1 LSSTGRLASLT
12 LPQHNFAVSDQ
23 PLSGEGARRV
33 GGRWNYRGVPLIYL
47 AESIALATL
56 EVLVHLQDTETLSKY
71 AVAEI
76 RFDSALV
83 QELRVQD
90 LPENWNVFPHPV
102 GTKAIGQEWL
112 DAQSS
117 ALLKVPSSVSP
128 REANYLL
135 NPEHPNF
142 GEVEVVA
149 VLEHAFD
156 PRLLL

>member
-1 LSSTGRLASLT
+1 MKLSAWRILKAKY
-12 LPQHNFAVSDQ
+12 QDQ

-33 GGRWNYRGVPLIYL
+33 GGRWNQRGVPLVYL
-47 AESIALATL
+47 AESIALANL

-71 AVAEI
+71 ALAEI

-83 QELRVQD
+83 QELRAEN
-90 LPENWNVFPHPV
+90 LPKDWNVFPHPAS
-102 GTKAIGQEWL
+102 TKAIGQQWL

-135 NPEHPNF
+135 NPAHPDF
-142 GEVEVVA
+142 GGVEVVD
-149 VLEHAFD
+149 VLDHVFD
-156 PRLLL
+156 PRLFR

>member
-1 LSSTGRLASLT
+1 MKISAWRILKAKY
-12 LPQHNFAVSDQ
+12 QDQ

-71 AVAEI
+71 AVVEI
-76 RFDSALV
+76 RFDSVLV
-83 QELRVQD
+83 QEVRSEN
-90 LPENWNVFPHPV
+90 LPEDWNIFSHPAS
-102 GTKAIGQEWL
+102 TKAIGQQWI

-135 NPEHPNF
+135 NPEHPDL
-142 GEVEVVA
+142 GGVEVVA

-156 PRLLL
+156 PRLLG

>member
-1 LSSTGRLASLT
+1 MKISAWRILKAKY
-12 LPQHNFAVSDQ
+12 QDQ
-23 PLSGEGARRV
+23 PLSGEGARRT

-71 AVAEI
+71 AVVEI
-76 RFDSALV
+76 RFDSVLV
-83 QELRVQD
+83 QEVRSEN
-90 LPENWNVFPHPV
+90 LPEDWNIFSHPAS
-102 GTKAIGQEWL
+102 TKVIGQQWI

-135 NPEHPNF
+135 NPEHPDL
-142 GEVEVVA
+142 GGVEVVA

-156 PRLLL
+156 PRLLG